1 MLRGVD
7 VPARF
12 DNPRL
17 ASKGSPVPAALA
29 FEGPA
34 ADEPIRSFEEE
45 VRWGLSR
52 SPKRL
57 SPKHLYDEAG
67 SALFDRIC
75 SLDEYYL
82 TRTELQ
88 IMRDHGAEMAG
99 AIGPE
104 AQVIELGAGS
114 VVKIRLLLEQL
125 DRPAAFAPIDISGE
139 HLEAAAAELSSE
151 YPQIPIVPVVADFT
165 REFRIPAPPRPPSRR
180 VVYFPGSTIGN
191 FESADAQA
199 LLRAI
204 STMLDPGDGLL
215 IGVDLVKDEAV
226 LRAAYDDREG
236 VTAAFITN
244 VLARLNRELDGDF
257 DLGAF
262 DYLAEW
268 QPGPSRMAMFLVSNR
283 DQLVR
288 VAGERH
294 GFRAGERL
302 LIEYSHKYTP
312 ERFAAF
318 AEDTGFRVDR
328 VWTDANRHFSVQMLT
343 VR

>member
-1 MLRGVD
+1 MDAPV
-7 VPARF
+7 RF
-12 DNPRL
+12 DNDRF
-17 ASKGSPVPAALA
+17 AREGAPVPAALA

-45 VRWGLSR
+45 VRWGLGQ

-88 IMRDHGAEMAG
+88 IMREHGAEMAG

-125 DRPAAFAPIDISGE
+125 DRPAVFAPVDISGE
-139 HLEAAAAELSSE
+139 HLESAAAELSTD
-151 YPQIPIVPVVADFT
+151 YPHIPIVPVVADFT
-165 REFRIPAPPRPPSRR
+165 RQFQIPAPGRVPDRR

-191 FESADAQA
+191 FESDDAKA
-199 LLRAI
+199 LMRAVAA
-204 STMLDPGDGLL
+204 MLDPGDGLL
-215 IGVDLVKDEAV
+215 IGVDLVKPEPV

-244 VLARLNRELDGDF
+244 VLTRLNRELGGDF

-268 QPGPSRMAMFLVSNR
+268 QAEPARMAMFLVSNR

-288 VAGERH
+288 VAGEH
-294 GFRAGERL
+294 YGFRAGERL
-302 LIEYSHKYTP
+302 LVEYSHKYTL

-328 VWTDANRHFSVQMLT
+328 VWTDENRHFSVQMLT

>member
-1 MLRGVD
+1 M
-7 VPARF
+7 
-12 DNPRL
+12 
-17 ASKGSPVPAALA
+17 PAALA

-45 VRWGLSR
+45 VRWGLSQGV
-52 SPKRL
+52 KRL

-88 IMRDHGAEMAG
+88 IMREHGAEMAG

-125 DRPAAFAPIDISGE
+125 DRPAAFAPVDISGE
-139 HLEAAAAELSSE
+139 HLEAAASELSTD
-151 YPQIPIVPVVADFT
+151 YPHIPIVPVVADFT
-165 REFRIPAPPRPPSRR
+165 RQFRIPAPARIPARR

-191 FESADAQA
+191 FETEDAKA
-199 LLRAI
+199 LMRAVAA
-204 STMLDPGDGLL
+204 MLDPGDGLL
-215 IGVDLVKDEAV
+215 IGVDLVKPEPV
-226 LRAAYDDREG
+226 LQAAYDDREG
-236 VTAAFITN
+236 TTAAFITN

-257 DLGAF
+257 ELASF

-268 QPGPSRMAMFLVSNR
+268 QVEPSRMAMFLVSNR
-283 DQLVR
+283 DQMVR
-288 VAGERH
+288 VAGQRY

-302 LIEYSHKYTP
+302 LVEYSHKYTL

-328 VWTDANRHFSVQMLT
+328 VWTDPKRHFSVQMLT